1 MEPRNEP
8 LLSIRRGAPAK
19 LVIATHNPEKARQYA
34 LLLAGSGIELLE
46 APALELPAPEETGE
60 TYAANAA
67 LKARAAAMAT
77 ALPALGDDAGVEVAA
92 LGGAPGVH
100 TAEFA
105 TVGGRRDWEAARAK
119 LHRALGERPRE
130 AAFVCA
136 LVLAWPD
143 ARELLAEARCEGT
156 IVWPPRPPD
165 GGYGLEPIFQPAGSP
180 LTFSEMDPA
189 AKARGNHRAH
199 ALARL
204 DTKLAAR
211 G

>member
-1 MEPRNEP
+1 MR
-8 LLSIRRGAPAK
+8 
-19 LVIATHNPEKARQYA
+19 
-34 LLLAGSGIELLE
+34 AGG
-46 APALELPAPEETGE
+46 
-60 TYAANAA
+60 
-67 LKARAAAMAT
+67 
-77 ALPALGDDAGVEVAA
+77 A

-189 AKARGNHRAH
+189 AKALWSAAG
-199 ALARL
+199 ALMDLKKHGERVSATR
-204 DTKLAAR
+204 TP
-211 G
+211 